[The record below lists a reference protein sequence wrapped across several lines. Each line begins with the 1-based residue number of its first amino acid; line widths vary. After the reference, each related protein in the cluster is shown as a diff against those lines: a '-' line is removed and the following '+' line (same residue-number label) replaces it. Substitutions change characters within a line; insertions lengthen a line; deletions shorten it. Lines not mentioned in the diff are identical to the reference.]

1 MLVDE
6 RSRAGISSDTGVF
19 AILNIPAREYFSCS
33 QPCIAVIFPYGNF
46 ILGGLVRYTPK
57 LVGALIRQTRKHLGV
72 TQKDLALTSG
82 TGLRFV
88 IDLEKGKETCEI
100 GKALTV
106 LQTLGIKLTLIPPV
120 ASREE

>member
-1 MLVDE
+1 MLANE
-6 RSRAGISSDTGVF
+6 RSRAGISPDAGVL
-19 AILNIPAREYFSCS
+19 AILNVPVREYFSCA
-33 QPCIAVIFPYGNF
+33 QAQIAVIFPYGNF
-46 ILGGLVRYTPK
+46 ILGGLLRYTPK
-57 LVGALIRQTRKHLGV
+57 QVGALIRQTRKHLGV

-120 ASREE
+120 ASKEE

>member
-1 MLVDE
+1 MVH
-6 RSRAGISSDTGVF
+6 
-19 AILNIPAREYFSCS
+19 PMK
-33 QPCIAVIFPYGNF
+33 
-46 ILGGLVRYTPK
+46 YTPQDI
-57 LVGALIRQTRKHLGV
+57 GILIRSTRKRLGV

-106 LQTLGIKLTLIPPV
+106 LQTLGIKLTLTPPV
-120 ASREE
+120 APSKEK